1 MILWL
6 DLETYSDIPIANG
19 VYKYSESCEILLF
32 SWAIDDG
39 PVSVVDVASGEQ
51 LPDVLRAALFN
62 PAVTL
67 CAHNSNFDRTILRKV
82 YGDVVGNP
90 DRWIDTMI
98 LALSVGLPG
107 SLAELCSVLQIPQDK
122 AKDKIGKI
130 GIGLFSCPHYLKG
143 EKVRYTRAT
152 HPVQWADFVRYANKD
167 VVAMREIYRR
177 VCRVNDKPELWAE
190 FHLDQQI
197 NDRGMAIDRE
207 LVTAVLACCSSAKEQ
222 GPCRLGTGESGL
234 VLG

>member
-1 MILWL
+1 M
-6 DLETYSDIPIANG
+6 
-19 VYKYSESCEILLF
+19 
-32 SWAIDDG
+32 
-39 PVSVVDVASGEQ
+39 VDVASGERCRA
-51 LPDVLRAALFN
+51 LRAALFN
-62 PAVTL
+62 PDVTL

-98 LALSVGLPG
+98 LALSGRSAGAPWR
-107 SLAELCSVLQIPQDK
+107 SSARFSKSRRTRP
-122 AKDKIGKI
+122 KDKVGKI
-130 GIGLFSCPHYLKG
+130 GIGLFSCPHWLKG

-177 VCRVNDKPELWAE
+177 VCRVNDKPEIWAE

-207 LVTAVLACCSSAKEQ
+207 LVTAVLACCSSCK
-222 GPCRLGTGESGL
+222 GGY
-234 VLG
+234 